1 MLSKCDLKMYLSM
14 VTYFPPW
21 EKYFHCP
28 EISFGLKRPPLRELT
43 AFSKSLLVIVF
54 FLASEE
60 LLKERKNW
68 KADSLSVKEHYTKF
82 FNSMN
87 VWSFNLKGESE

>member
-1 MLSKCDLKMYLSM
+1 M
-14 VTYFPPW
+14 
-21 EKYFHCP
+21 P
-28 EISFGLKRPPLRELT
+28 E
-43 AFSKSLLVIVF
+43 KSLSSISYPKLVIVF
-54 FLASEE
+54 FLASEG

-87 VWSFNLKGESE
+87 VWSLSLKGASELLQSISVR